1 VSEDAKPVE
10 DEGIVEDDSTQGTSL
25 TRRKA
30 LGIGAAA
37 VGTAALGGFADVA
50 RAGTA
55 RAAASP
61 VTHGSFGKALQ
72 RCVTDST
79 FYNATIAS
87 PATLTNTFPK
97 LTKQELEVLR
107 QCAIMSG
114 ANVASINK
122 VRDAAISAAASHD
135 TGVLVNSGG
144 QVVGFA
150 WSCCCCCC
158 CVNKLLSA

>member
-1 VSEDAKPVE
+1 MSEDATRAE
-10 DEGIVEDDSTQGTSL
+10 DEGIVEDDATPGTSL
-25 TRRKA
+25 TRRTV
-30 LGIGAAA
+30 LGVGAAA
-37 VGTAALGGFADVA
+37 VGAAALGGLADVA

-61 VTHGSFGKALQ
+61 VTHGDFGKALK

-79 FYNATIAS
+79 FYNATISS

-97 LTKQELEVLR
+97 LSKQELEVLR

-122 VRDAAISAAASHD
+122 VRDAAISAAASKD
-135 TGVLVNSGG
+135 TGVVVNSSG

-158 CVNKLLSA
+158 CVNKLLPA

>member
-1 VSEDAKPVE
+1 MDEGTPVGEDVQENSED
-10 DEGIVEDDSTQGTSL
+10 SGTSL
-25 TRRKA
+25 TRRKV
-30 LGIGAAA
+30 LGVGAAA
-37 VGTAALGGFADVA
+37 VGAAALGGLADVA

-55 RAAASP
+55 AGTASP
-61 VTHGSFGKALQ
+61 VTHGDFGRALK

-79 FYNATIAS
+79 FYNQTIAS

-107 QCAIMSG
+107 TCAIMSG

-122 VRDAAISAAASHD
+122 VRDAAISAAASKD

-144 QVVGFA
+144 AVAGFVFA
-150 WSCCCCCC
+150 CCCCCC
-158 CVNKLLSA
+158 CKNATTRL